1 MNYKDQLIN
10 TGMYDVGSYTRV
22 NVDNSYRAG
31 VEISA
36 IYKVI
41 KSLSLNGFSIKSKQN
56 RFFYR
61 IHRQL

>member
-1 MNYKDQLIN
+1 MVN
-10 TGMYDVGSYTRV
+10 DVGSYTRV

-41 KSLSLNGFSIKSKQN
+41 KSLSLNVSIAGSILMHHLINTKN
-56 RFFYR
+56 
-61 IHRQL
+61 